1 MGCGGRSKQRP
12 YETGAAKNYDG
23 PDFAR
28 DICQGDLTLRTATE
42 VKRAGPSQRTLGES
56 LWDEFLWNSRDGPG
70 DTKGETGAGKGG
82 DASGEF
88 QMCFE

>member
-28 DICQGDLTLRTATE
+28 DTCQGELALRTATK
-42 VKRAGPSQRTLGES
+42 VKRVGPSQRTLGES
-56 LWDEFLWNSRDGPG
+56 LWDEFLWDSRDGPG
-70 DTKGETGAGKGG
+70 AAKGG
-82 DASGEF
+82 DACGEF